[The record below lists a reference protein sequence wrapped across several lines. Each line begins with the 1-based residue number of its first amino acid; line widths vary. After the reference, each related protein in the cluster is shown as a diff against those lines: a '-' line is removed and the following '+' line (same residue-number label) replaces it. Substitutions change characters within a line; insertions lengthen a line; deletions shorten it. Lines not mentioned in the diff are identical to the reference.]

1 MQVLQKKFNDFKSDT
16 QASSVLYTVANNL
29 ARKLVA
35 EGHSDTV
42 FIKEKQDAMRYGTC
56 MFQLLHSKTLTV
68 KHFGELKSICIGNV
82 MEIVKIGGKNLMN
95 CCNSPNLPKFL
106 LTMFLL

>member
-1 MQVLQKKFNDFKSDT
+1 MLQKKFNDFKSDT
-16 QASSVLYTVANNL
+16 QASSELYTVANNL

-56 MFQLLHSKTLTV
+56 MFHLLHSKNLVV
-68 KHFGELKSICIGNV
+68 KYFGKLKSICIGNV
-82 MEIVKIGGKNLMN
+82 MEMVKIGGK
-95 CCNSPNLPKFL
+95 
-106 LTMFLL
+106 T